1 MAKVSVKNT
10 LELYLKQ
17 IDETPLLTPEQ
28 EKELCWKI
36 IHDNCPYAREHMIR
50 ANLRLVVNIAKRYTN
65 RGMVLQDLIEEGN
78 LGLMRAVEA
87 FDPDQGARFSTYASW
102 WIKQSIKR
110 ALINA
115 GQPVHI
121 PAYMVELITRWKKTN
136 NDLLEKLG
144 REPNMQE
151 MADALD
157 LPPRK
162 VRIIRKAIRA
172 FRRPMHTDAPTEDG
186 LTLGDLL
193 SDQKTPAPETQVFQD
208 DDMKTIHQLLDVID
222 DREATILRM
231 RFGIDG
237 SEPLTL
243 KEIGA
248 QIGVTRER
256 VRQIEIEALDK
267 LNQRMNSDRPLSDP
281 WPQKRRRRGRPPA
294 DEEESLPARAAG

>member
-121 PAYMVELITRWKKTN
+121 PA
-136 NDLLEKLG
+136 
-144 REPNMQE
+144 
-151 MADALD
+151 
-157 LPPRK
+157 
-162 VRIIRKAIRA
+162 
-172 FRRPMHTDAPTEDG
+172 
-186 LTLGDLL
+186 
-193 SDQKTPAPETQVFQD
+193 
-208 DDMKTIHQLLDVID
+208 
-222 DREATILRM
+222 
-231 RFGIDG
+231 
-237 SEPLTL
+237 
-243 KEIGA
+243 
-248 QIGVTRER
+248 
-256 VRQIEIEALDK
+256 
-267 LNQRMNSDRPLSDP
+267 
-281 WPQKRRRRGRPPA
+281 
-294 DEEESLPARAAG
+294 